1 MLMSDYIITPD
12 SKVEEIGQEDPVLG
26 YENKNYSVPVRD
38 TGIDY
43 HIIKDVFVKEEDI
56 SAKYTVCEVVYDEN
70 GTL

>member
-12 SKVEEIGQEDPVLG
+12 SKVEELWQEDLVLE

-43 HIIKDVFVKEEDI
+43 QIIKDVLVKEEDT
-56 SAKYTVCEVVYDEN
+56 SDKDTVCEVVYD
-70 GTL
+70 